1 MKEETFCP
9 YCDELVI
16 FEFND
21 DYYMT
26 SEGDEADVC
35 ECPKCHKK
43 VSMSF
48 ETSHQYSFSKR
59 EDDAS

>member
-9 YCDELVI
+9 YCDKLVI
-16 FEFND
+16 FEFSN
-21 DYYMT
+21 DYYMIP
-26 SEGDEADVC
+26 EGEEADIC

-48 ETSHQYSFSKR
+48 ETTHRYNFEVKN
-59 EDDAS
+59 DAP